1 MKTRISLLV
10 VAVFALCA
18 STAHAK
24 EYTFKLENNTDTKIV
39 KIEASEDGKHWGEF
53 DLGKKG
59 LPAHG
64 KMELVWD
71 ESTNASGCEWQVRAT
86 YADGSKAP
94 PAQFDFCE
102 DDIVLEFSE

>member
-1 MKTRISLLV
+1 MTTSIALFALP
-10 VAVFALCA
+10 ALALCA
-18 STAHAK
+18 SAASAK
-24 EYTFKLENNTDTKIV
+24 EYSFKLENNTGTKIV

-53 DLGKKG
+53 DIGKG

-71 ESTNASGCEWQVRAT
+71 ESTNSGGCEWKVRAT

-94 PAQFDFCE
+94 PAEFDFCE
-102 DDIVLEFSE
+102 DDIVLEFTE